1 MAVALAGIT
10 KRFPGVIAN
19 DSVDLELLEGEIHTL
34 LGENGAGKSTLMNV
48 LTGIY
53 LPEAGTISIW
63 GEPIQLRS
71 PKDAIDQGIGMVHQ
85 EFKLVPTDQSADNNE
100 SALLDSVAVGH
111 DEGKITQGAA

>member
-1 MAVALAGIT
+1 MALRGIT

-19 DSVDLELLEGEIHTL
+19 DSVDLELREGEIHTL

-63 GEPIQLRS
+63 GEERQLRS

-85 EFKLVPTDQSADNNE
+85 EFKLVQTHTVTENIVLGLE
-100 SALLDSVAVGH
+100 SGLKPVREEEARAKVA
-111 DEGKITQGAA
+111 EL